1 MLLMEGKNVLD
12 AQVFNGRQK
21 LLKLSLQPFFSV
33 DFWEFCFFSH
43 FHIYL
48 ELKSICC
55 STSFCSKKDSQFDRK
70 KGLEGMRKERE

>member
-1 MLLMEGKNVLD
+1 MLLMEGRNVLD

-21 LLKLSLQPFFSV
+21 LSLEPFFSV
-33 DFWEFCFFSH
+33 DFWEFCIFSH

-70 KGLEGMRKERE
+70 KDLEGMREERE